1 LPAWWRICN
10 EKSLKPN
17 LIPRDVATRWNSTYD
32 MLRFAIKYQVAID
45 SITADKAL
53 KLRKFELDN
62 TEWKIVQDLVS
73 VLEVCAFFI
82 CITIL

>member
-1 LPAWWRICN
+1 
-10 EKSLKPN
+10 
-17 LIPRDVATRWNSTYD
+17 
-32 MLRFAIKYQVAID
+32 MLCFAIKYRVAID

-53 KLRKFELDN
+53 KLQKFELDD

-82 CITIL
+82 